1 MKSNKNYDLILTS
14 KVWGNDYHNLIDY
27 ENQDI
32 KKKVFKIN
40 SSGFLSRINNDIIF
54 SSENNPSNILLKIKK
69 NEENKK

>member
-69 NEENKK
+69 KKK